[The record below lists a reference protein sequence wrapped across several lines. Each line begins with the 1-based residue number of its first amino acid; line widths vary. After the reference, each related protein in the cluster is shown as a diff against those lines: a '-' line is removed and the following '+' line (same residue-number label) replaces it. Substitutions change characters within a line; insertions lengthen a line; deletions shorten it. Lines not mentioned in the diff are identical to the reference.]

1 MLTRIRDV
9 RKAKGLTLAEVAQRC
24 EPVTT
29 AQTIGRLETGMR
41 TVSMGWLR
49 RIADALG
56 VPASE
61 LVTLPDRLDLPVAAL
76 LGADGAA
83 VAPTQPMALSP
94 PTPTSGQIAIRVE
107 VSQGEYRAGDIVWL
121 EQLAPDRFGT
131 ALNRD
136 ILAPRPVGR
145 FAFGRLADIAGG
157 RVHLLPIGAG
167 TRQLVL
173 PDAPW
178 LAVVRTLVRPL

>member
-9 RKAKGLTLAEVAQRC
+9 RKARGLTLAEVAARC

-61 LVTLPDRLDLPVAAL
+61 LVTLPDRLDLPVAAM
-76 LGADGAA
+76 LGADGVA
-83 VAPTQPMALSP
+83 VAPTQPLALSP
-94 PTPTSGQIAIRVE
+94 PSPAPGQLAIKVE
-107 VSQGEYRAGDIVWL
+107 VSQGDYRAGDVVWL
-121 EQLAPDRFGT
+121 EQLAPDRFAS

-145 FAFGRLADIAGG
+145 FAFGRLADVGQG
-157 RVHLLPIGAG
+157 RVHLLPLGAG

-173 PDAPW
+173 SDAPW
-178 LAVVRTLVRPL
+178 VAVVRTLVRAL